1 MTPSHMELSEGEMQR
16 QGTNEE
22 MAVSVTVTVLPT
34 DTLLCALRV
43 MEQHRVRLLP
53 VVGRTGEFQG
63 LISEERILEA
73 WGEGP
78 LQLVFEVMAECGP
91 PAEAKGDEE
100 GKALGGDWAQ
110 EWGREEQAHGS

>member
-1 MTPSHMELSEGEMQR
+1 MLR

-22 MAVSVTVTVLPT
+22 LAASVTVTVLPT

-43 MEQHRVRLLP
+43 MEQHQVRLLP
-53 VVGRTGEFQG
+53 VVGKTGELLG
-63 LISEERILEA
+63 LISEEHILEA

-91 PAEAKGDEE
+91 PAEVEGDEE
-100 GKALGGDWAQ
+100 GTALGWYRAQ
-110 EWGREEQAHGS
+110 GWGWEEQAHGS